1 MKHKHF
7 KNSGYIVKAIKRD
20 KLQHIIVET
29 GEKNIYIPQESKFIV
44 TKDFLVDKIGVFAN
58 LYYQDVKTIDLTNFD
73 FSEITT
79 MEHWFEHSYTL
90 EKVIFP
96 RQMNMPNFNNLS
108 SIFYSCK
115 ELQEVDFNWI
125 STNSQVKLNKAFCDC
140 EKLKK
145 LTLPK
150 CKAIS
155 VSSIVQNA
163 SQLQKV
169 TLPIE
174 LTIKENFDLRFM
186 NMFRNCVNL
195 KLIDVSEAKL
205 INNKP
210 ETIYTFKDLLEK
222 KNNTFNVHKD
232 CVVLLPDVEDK

>member
-7 KNSGYIVKAIKRD
+7 KNYGYIVKAIKRD
-20 KLQHIIVET
+20 NLKHIIVET
-29 GEKNIYIPQESKFIV
+29 GDKNIYIPAESKFIV
-44 TKDFLVDKIGVFAN
+44 TKDFLVDKPGVFAN

-79 MEHWFEHSYTL
+79 MEHWFEHSYQL

-96 RQMNMPNFNNLS
+96 KQMNMPNLNDLS

-115 ELQEVDFNWI
+115 ALEEVDLNLI
-125 STNSQVKLNKAFCDC
+125 VTNSQVKLAKAFCDC
-140 EKLKK
+140 ENLKK

-163 SQLQKV
+163 IQLQKV

-174 LTIKENFDLRFM
+174 LTIKEYFDLRFM

-205 INNKP
+205 INKKP
-210 ETIYTFKDLLEK
+210 ETIHTFKDLLEK
-222 KNNTFNVHKD
+222 KNNTFNIHKD
-232 CVVLLPDVEDK
+232 CVVLLPDVEYK